1 MARTSSKDLPT
12 FSGNAEEWPTFSTML
27 RTTTE
32 QCCFSNVEN
41 MIRLQKALK
50 GRARDFVL
58 PLLTVPENTP
68 QVIRTVEKRFGRPD
82 VVVQTLIEQTKS
94 FSGLKDGELKLLL
107 DFSNAVCN
115 LVETMRLMS
124 CDGHQNNPQL
134 RQELVGKLPTTLR
147 LQWGEF
153 AAKQES
159 PLTLTKFS
167 TWLSERA
174 DAVCEIL

>member
-1 MARTSSKDLPT
+1 MRDAMASCNTPSDGQLQRMMARTSSKDLPT

-58 PLLTVPENTP
+58 PLLTVPEGNTP

-107 DFSNAVCN
+107 DFSNAVCFQPRGDD
-115 LVETMRLMS
+115 E
-124 CDGHQNNPQL
+124 
-134 RQELVGKLPTTLR
+134 
-147 LQWGEF
+147 
-153 AAKQES
+153 
-159 PLTLTKFS
+159 
-167 TWLSERA
+167 A
-174 DAVCEIL
+174 DVV